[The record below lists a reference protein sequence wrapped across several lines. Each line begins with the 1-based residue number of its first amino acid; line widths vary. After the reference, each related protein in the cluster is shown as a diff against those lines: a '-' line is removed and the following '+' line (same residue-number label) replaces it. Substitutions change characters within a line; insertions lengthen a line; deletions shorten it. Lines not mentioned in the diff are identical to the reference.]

1 MTADWV
7 VTFTF
12 DADPSMETMDAW
24 ETQLEGFDA
33 LVSRVPGHGIDVTVY
48 APGDWSVF
56 DALAKMAGEVMP
68 VVQAKSPIAVQIISE
83 PEHRLRAEAFTTPEL
98 MSAAEIA
105 DELGV
110 SRQRVHQL
118 RSTAGFPAP
127 LADLRGGAVWD
138 AAAVRRFAETWERK
152 PGRPHT
158 GTAKF
163 AYSWAV
169 GPAVGRS
176 GKAPNVRWRVENPDK
191 IRFVLRNIGDD
202 IAEDVEID
210 LSRIDAITRNVP
222 KKTVIRP
229 GEGLNMVLIAALGPS
244 PSKSAIRPL
253 GWTGRV
259 GGRPVAPCS
268 LVRKALHR
276 SRSHGTPSQTPN
288 AASTVSPGCG
298 GAVNRL
304 VGNQAWVSAI
314 QCGWGGASSLP
325 CGRFPLRWRAR
336 CSVGLASRVA

>member
-56 DALAKMAGEVMP
+56 DALAKMVGEVMP

-138 AAAVRRFAETWERK
+138 AAAVRRRGSKVDVLAHALAQLRPLPERLVMVGDRSHDVDGAAAHGIDTVVVGWGY
-152 PGRPHT
+152 GR
-158 GTAKF
+158 ADF
-163 AYSWAV
+163 I
-169 GPAVGRS
+169 
-176 GKAPNVRWRVENPDK
+176 DK
-191 IRFVLRNIGDD
+191 TSTTVVTHAATIDELR
-202 IAEDVEID
+202 E
-210 LSRIDAITRNVP
+210 
-222 KKTVIRP
+222 
-229 GEGLNMVLIAALGPS
+229 ALG
-244 PSKSAIRPL
+244 
-253 GWTGRV
+253 V
-259 GGRPVAPCS
+259 
-268 LVRKALHR
+268 
-276 SRSHGTPSQTPN
+276 
-288 AASTVSPGCG
+288 
-298 GAVNRL
+298 
-304 VGNQAWVSAI
+304 
-314 QCGWGGASSLP
+314 
-325 CGRFPLRWRAR
+325 
-336 CSVGLASRVA
+336 

>member
-56 DALAKMAGEVMP
+56 DALAKMVGEVMP

-138 AAAVRRFAETWERK
+138 AAAVRHPKTWR
-152 PGRPHT
+152 
-158 GTAKF
+158 
-163 AYSWAV
+163 
-169 GPAVGRS
+169 
-176 GKAPNVRWRVENPDK
+176 
-191 IRFVLRNIGDD
+191 
-202 IAEDVEID
+202 
-210 LSRIDAITRNVP
+210 
-222 KKTVIRP
+222 
-229 GEGLNMVLIAALGPS
+229 
-244 PSKSAIRPL
+244 
-253 GWTGRV
+253 
-259 GGRPVAPCS
+259 
-268 LVRKALHR
+268 
-276 SRSHGTPSQTPN
+276 
-288 AASTVSPGCG
+288 
-298 GAVNRL
+298 
-304 VGNQAWVSAI
+304 
-314 QCGWGGASSLP
+314 
-325 CGRFPLRWRAR
+325 
-336 CSVGLASRVA
+336 